1 MFQVNYMFI
10 QTLKVRSQI
19 IYWNCFPSICLDP
32 TDTFF
37 VCGAHGTGEL
47 PRAWHIIGKQTNPE
61 PHSSPYVNY

>member
-1 MFQVNYMFI
+1 MFQVIYMII

-19 IYWNCFPSICLDP
+19 IYWNRFLSICLDL

-37 VCGAHGTGEL
+37 VCGAHGTVES

-61 PHSSPYVNY
+61 PHPSPYVNY